1 MKAPTYNM
9 REGSLVH
16 TWQHAQVWADLA
28 HHTNPPVYVHITHA
42 RAHTHTYTHM
52 HVHAHAHVRVHSA
65 LPTQALCAVPVELL
79 VMADVLQRELQS
91 LRGIRLSERQSL
103 QLRMLLWLPAAA
115 LSLGSFETVHHV
127 IIFTGCVALLTSGLL
142 PAALHLRLLW
152 QQLSGLRRTLI
163 VFEGAAALGLAVLIV
178 VCLPA
183 VGILPSLDTVGMPHR
198 TAVVRADASLS
209 STTMLSNIV
218 SSEVGQRVLGPT

>member
-1 MKAPTYNM
+1 
-9 REGSLVH
+9 
-16 TWQHAQVWADLA
+16 
-28 HHTNPPVYVHITHA
+28 
-42 RAHTHTYTHM
+42 
-52 HVHAHAHVRVHSA
+52 
-65 LPTQALCAVPVELL
+65 
-79 VMADVLQRELQS
+79 
-91 LRGIRLSERQSL
+91 
-103 QLRMLLWLPAAA
+103 
-115 LSLGSFETVHHV
+115 VHHV

>member
-1 MKAPTYNM
+1 
-9 REGSLVH
+9 
-16 TWQHAQVWADLA
+16 
-28 HHTNPPVYVHITHA
+28 
-42 RAHTHTYTHM
+42 M

>member
-1 MKAPTYNM
+1 MCMCMCMLCMFTCMY
-9 REGSLVH
+9 
-16 TWQHAQVWADLA
+16 
-28 HHTNPPVYVHITHA
+28 
-42 RAHTHTYTHM
+42 HM
-52 HVHAHAHVRVHSA
+52 HMHMHMSTCTL

-127 IIFTGCVALLTSGLL
+127 IIFTGCVAMLTSGVL

-152 QQLSGLRRTLI
+152 EQLSGLRRTLL

-198 TAVVRADASLS
+198 TTGASASAS

>member
-1 MKAPTYNM
+1 MLTM
-9 REGSLVH
+9 
-16 TWQHAQVWADLA
+16 
-28 HHTNPPVYVHITHA
+28 
-42 RAHTHTYTHM
+42 
-52 HVHAHAHVRVHSA
+52 
-65 LPTQALCAVPVELL
+65 QALCAVPVELL

-91 LRGIRLSERQSL
+91 SRGIRLSERQSL

-127 IIFTGCVALLTSGLL
+127 IIFTGFVAMLTSGLL

-152 QQLSGLRRTLI
+152 EQLSGLRRTLLLL
-163 VFEGAAALGLAVLIV
+163 EGAAALGLALLIV

-198 TAVVRADASLS
+198 SSLASTG
-209 STTMLSNIV
+209 STVMLSNIV
-218 SSEVGQRVLGPT
+218 SDVGQRVLGPT